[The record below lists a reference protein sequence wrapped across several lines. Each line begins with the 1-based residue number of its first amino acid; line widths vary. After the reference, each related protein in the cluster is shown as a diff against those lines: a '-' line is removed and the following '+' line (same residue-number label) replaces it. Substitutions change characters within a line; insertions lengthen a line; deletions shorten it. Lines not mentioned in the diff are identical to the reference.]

1 MGSVKDLHII
11 REALKDSAGE
21 GVFTFSDRYSVFD
34 WGEMPD
40 LIPDKG
46 KSIAILGAYFF
57 ELAEKKGFK
66 THYLGMETPEGCK
79 RLAELKA
86 PSDSMRVKIFNVIRP
101 KLLYDKTYDY
111 SMYNGVSKNY
121 LIPLEVIYRNSLPE
135 GSSVFKRLKNNE
147 ITYQD
152 LGLDEMPVPGSVLKK
167 PIFDVSTKLER
178 IDRYIRWDEAE
189 RISGLSPQKIS
200 QLKEILNSL
209 NQLISNEFG
218 KLGLLNEDG
227 KIEFAIDENG
237 DICIVDVFGTLD
249 ECRFTYEGMP
259 VSKEV
264 ARIYYRKT
272 DWFEALNRAKKRD
285 KHNFKSIC
293 EKQPEKLP
301 AEFKEAIAN
310 LYRYCTNKI
319 TGRDWF
325 ENVPEL
331 ADSIRV
337 IKRFI

>member
-11 REALKDSAGE
+11 REALKDSVGE

-57 ELAEKKGFK
+57 ELAEKNGFK

-86 PSDSMRVKIFNVIRP
+86 PSDSMRVKIFNVFRP
-101 KLLYDKTYDY
+101 TLLSDKTYDY
-111 SMYNGVSKNY
+111 SVYKGVSKNY

-135 GSSVFKRLKNNE
+135 GSSVFKRLKSNE

-152 LGLDEMPVPGSVLKK
+152 LGLDEMPAPGSVLKK

-189 RISGLSPQKIS
+189 KISSLNPQKIS
-200 QLKEILNSL
+200 QLKDMLNSL

-218 KLGLLNEDG
+218 KLGLVNEDG

-237 DICIVDVFGTLD
+237 YICIVDVFGTLD
-249 ECRFTYEGMP
+249 ECRFTFEGMP

-272 DWFEALNRAKKRD
+272 DWFEALNRAKEKD
-285 KHNFKSIC
+285 KQNFKNIC